1 MGNDIQWVVFDLG
14 GVVVKLNIDGA
25 LEELAR
31 RSDTDRHLIEKFGRD
46 RDESGLSPD
55 EKLQL
60 GLLGIDDYI
69 DLLNRTLRRRLSRDE
84 IIDLRMQ
91 VIQGEDEE
99 VLEIIRALSVGRRV
113 ACFSNTHAIH
123 WDHMM
128 ANYESFKLWRFAVA
142 SHLIGA
148 AKPDP
153 NAFAIACR
161 ELDAAPSE
169 CLLIDDMLANAEAA
183 RGAGW
188 RAIHFKGAAAL
199 REELAEWGINL

>member
-1 MGNDIQWVVFDLG
+1 MGNDVQWVVFDLG

-31 RSDTDRHLIEKFGRD
+31 RSDTDRSLIASFLRS

-60 GLLGIDDYI
+60 GLLGIDDYV
-69 DLLNRTLRRRLSRDE
+69 DLLNQTLRRRLPRQE
-84 IIDLRMQ
+84 IIDLRML

-99 VLEIIRALSVGRRV
+99 VLEIIRALSVRRRV

-128 ANYESFKLWRFAVA
+128 ANYQSFRLWRRAVA

-148 AKPDP
+148 AKPDLK
-153 NAFAIACR
+153 AFAIACR

-188 RAIHFKGAAAL
+188 NAIHFKGAAAL
-199 REELAEWGINL
+199 REELSEWGISL